1 MTDSSGAHEARAS
14 EVPSIAVVIP
24 AYQAA
29 DYLRRSLAALRA
41 AAPDV
46 PVTVVDAGSS
56 DDSGAVAEALGAR
69 VIRLAQREGP
79 ARARNVGVRETPA
92 DVILFLD
99 SDCVPHAD
107 VVERVRRAFA
117 DEPALV
123 SLTGSYDEEPPGR
136 GFFSQYMNLR
146 HRFFHQRAKQTDASF
161 WAGCGAV
168 RRDSFVALGGFD
180 SQRYPRP
187 QIEDIE
193 LGLRMRRVGITRLDP
208 ELQVTHL
215 KQWSLRDVVTTDIQC
230 RAIPWARLILASGE
244 LPNDLNLGW
253 SQRFASLLA
262 PLALLALVVGPLALW
277 TASWGVAIVSGLVLA
292 ASLGLHASWL
302 RFFARLRGPVFALR
316 AWWFQQVHLFYSA
329 LTLVAVTLG
338 YLIRR

>member
-1 MTDSSGAHEARAS
+1 MSDS
-14 EVPSIAVVIP
+14 PSLAVVIP
-24 AYQAA
+24 AFQAGG
-29 DYLRRSLAALRA
+29 YLRRSLAALREF
-41 AAPDV
+41 APEV

-56 DDSGAVAEALGAR
+56 DDSAAVAEELGAR
-69 VIRLAQREGP
+69 VVRLAQREGP
-79 ARARNVGVRETPA
+79 ARARNIGARETAA

-99 SDCVPHAD
+99 SDCVPHSD
-107 VVERVRRAFA
+107 VVQRVRRAFA
-117 DEPALV
+117 DEPGLV
-123 SLTGSYDEEPPGR
+123 SLTGSYDETPPGP

-146 HRFFHQRAKQTDASF
+146 HRFFHQRAKQRDASF

-168 RRDSFVALGGFD
+168 RRESFLALGGFD

-187 QIEDIE
+187 QIEDVE

-215 KQWSLRDVVTTDIQC
+215 KQWSLRDVVTTDIRS

-253 SQRFASLLA
+253 SQRVASLLA
-262 PLALLALVVGPLALW
+262 PLALLAVVAGPVALLAGW
-277 TASWGVAIVSGLVLA
+277 WAMAAVSGLVLA
-292 ASLGLHASWL
+292 ASFALHASWL
-302 RFFARLRGPVFALR
+302 RFFARLRGPSFALR
-316 AWWFQQVHLFYSA
+316 AWWFQQVHLLYSA
-329 LTLVAVTLG
+329 ATLAAVTLG